1 MRYKNMEEDIYK
13 IFINF
18 VSREFD
24 AAIRIINFRYY
35 FDILTFDVF
44 LAKPIYKNQSSQY
57 INSKFYFYFFF
68 KNYVSK

>member
-24 AAIRIINFRYY
+24 GAIRIINFRYY

-44 LAKPIYKNQSSQY
+44 LAKPIYKNQSS
-57 INSKFYFYFFF
+57 
-68 KNYVSK
+68 

>member
-1 MRYKNMEEDIYK
+1 MEKDIYK

-44 LAKPIYKNQSSQY
+44 LAKQY
-57 INSKFYFYFFF
+57 IRINLHNILIQNYFYFFF